1 MADGSKY
8 IPYRNSKLT
17 RLLKDSIGGNCKTVM
32 IANVSPSSETF
43 EDTFNTLKY
52 ADRAKKIKINLKKN
66 VVNVDFHVA
75 QYAKIVEDLRGE
87 ITALKER
94 INQLENEN
102 SNLKTGGVAT
112 NVMEVDSTIADINDD
127 SGATLQNESR
137 NEVEF
142 DRLKKTLESYIERQR
157 DFDDMQA
164 RLNEF
169 AKKTKEQET
178 LIVKLQVDKD
188 EGKSERETDERNM
201 KLENLMSKYKD
212 LVVKLSNEQSMIANL
227 KMRIHFKK
235 QVDERNTMITIGQSE
250 KDKTASKTA
259 NAVQSLEKKA
269 ERKEVRKNH
278 LKGAA
283 WCMCRTTRPIRLLW
297 ILHHEKL
304 NLILLYPSLPSH
316 LTNHQQTDKSPD
328 SIFVAIQL
336 T

>member
-1 MADGSKY
+1 
-8 IPYRNSKLT
+8 
-17 RLLKDSIGGNCKTVM
+17 
-32 IANVSPSSETF
+32 
-43 EDTFNTLKY
+43 
-52 ADRAKKIKINLKKN
+52 
-66 VVNVDFHVA
+66 
-75 QYAKIVEDLRGE
+75 
-87 ITALKER
+87 
-94 INQLENEN
+94 
-102 SNLKTGGVAT
+102 
-112 NVMEVDSTIADINDD
+112 MEVDSTIADINDD

-178 LIVKLQVDKD
+178 IIVKLQVDKD
-188 EGKSERETDERNM
+188 EGKSERETDERNVN
-201 KLENLMSKYKD
+201 LENLMSKYKD

-278 LKGAA
+278 LKEELER
-283 WCMCRTTRPIRLLW
+283 CREDVSTAMIGLSELQ
-297 ILHHEKL
+297 IKNAKL
-304 NLILLYPSLPSH
+304 E
-316 LTNHQQTDKSPD
+316 
-328 SIFVAIQL
+328 IQL
-336 T
+336 VESQAEARHVQGIISDLGSKFQTQDANLNSVLKVSST